1 MNPPLGYTPVRD
13 QRLPTAERRPLK
25 VSEYQAH
32 ADECHKLAASMK
44 NPEHKKQLQ
53 FMAEAWEMLARERQ
67 KQLDKV
73 G

>member
-1 MNPPLGYTPVRD
+1 
-13 QRLPTAERRPLK
+13 
-25 VSEYQAH
+25 
-32 ADECHKLAASMK
+32 MK